1 MLLRRG
7 PSFLRWKT
15 RKGEMGLFSFKKVP
29 FSLQRGLDSFGAAA
43 MEQPHISNPF
53 QEDPL
58 LKSYLGSH
66 LPAQVFGEVS
76 LDLDRFGARIT
87 KEIDFL
93 GRECELHPPRLLHYD
108 PWGQRKDH
116 LLTCTAW
123 KRLKE
128 VAAEEGLVAEA
139 YERRYAQWSRLA
151 QMAKLFLFAASS
163 GLFSCPLAMT
173 DGAAKVIES
182 LGIPQPL
189 EDAFCR
195 LTSRDPRMFWT
206 SGQWMTER
214 KGGSDVAGGTETI
227 AREQSDG
234 TYSLHGF
241 KWFTSAPDSDMAL
254 TLARVMTP
262 DGDIKE
268 GLSLFY
274 LQLLN
279 GEGRWNGFEIRR
291 LKDKLGTRQLP
302 TAEIILDGAKALR
315 ISPEGRGIPSIAA
328 MLTMTRIHN
337 AVSSVAVMRRV
348 THLARDYA
356 TKREAF
362 GKTLNDHPLHVR
374 TLAWMEV
381 QSRGAFLLLM
391 ETARLLGLEEA
402 KMADMTERHLFRLLT
417 PVLKLYTA
425 KQAVAVAS
433 EGLEC
438 FGGQGFMEDTG
449 LAGILRDAQVL
460 PIWEGTTNILSLD
473 VLRSIHKSH
482 GNAMQAFFSSAQAKM
497 ASARDSPDLKP
508 SVQMVQKSLQKL
520 QKFSEELGLKEASGA
535 QMAARDF
542 AYSLALIYGG
552 VLLLEHGARPEASSA
567 DITAAQRW
575 CLQDLCPVSR
585 EEEAGAYK
593 MAAATM
599 DTALVFEGHPLHRGT
614 QNGDLNSFKREELC

>member
-7 PSFLRWKT
+7 PSSLRWKT
-15 RKGEMGLFSFKKVP
+15 TKRKTGLFSAPKVL
-29 FSLQRGLDSFGAAA
+29 FSLQRGLDSFGGEA
-43 MEQPHISNPF
+43 MEQPHIGNPF

-66 LPAQVFGEVS
+66 LPAQIFREVS
-76 LDLDRFGARIT
+76 LDLDRFGARVT

-93 GRECELHPPRLLHYD
+93 GRECELHPPRLLTFD
-108 PWGQRKDH
+108 PWGQRKDQ
-116 LLTCTAW
+116 LLTCAAW
-123 KRLKE
+123 KQMKK
-128 VAAEEGLVAEA
+128 VAAEEGLVAMA
-139 YERRYAQWSRLA
+139 YERKYAQWSRLV
-151 QMAKLFLFAASS
+151 QISKLFLFAASS

-189 EDAFCR
+189 EDAFSH
-195 LTSRDPRMFWT
+195 LTSRDPQMFWT

-214 KGGSDVAGGTETI
+214 KGGSDVVGSTETI

-241 KWFTSAPDSDMAL
+241 KWFTSAPDSDVAL
-254 TLARVMTP
+254 ALARIMTP
-262 DGDIKE
+262 HGATKE

-274 LQLLN
+274 LQLLD
-279 GEGRWNGFEIRR
+279 GEGKRNGMEIRR

-302 TAEIILDGAKALR
+302 TAEILLDGAKALR
-315 ISPEGRGIPSIAA
+315 ISPEGRGVPSIAA
-328 MLTMTRIHN
+328 MLTITRIYN
-337 AVSSVAVMRRV
+337 AISAAAAMRRV

-356 TKREAF
+356 TKRKAF
-362 GKTLNDHPLHVR
+362 GKTLNDHPLHVQ
-374 TLAWMEV
+374 TLARMEV

-402 KMADMTERHLFRLLT
+402 KMADMRELHLLRLLT

-449 LAGILRDAQVL
+449 LAAILRDAQVL

-482 GNAMQAFFSSAQAKM
+482 GDAMQAFLSSAQAKM
-497 ASARDSPDLKP
+497 ASALGSPDLKT
-508 SVQMVQKSLQKL
+508 SVQVVQKSLQKL
-520 QKFSEELGLKEASGA
+520 QKFSEEMGPKETSEA

-552 VLLLEHGARPEASSA
+552 VLLLEHGARTKASSA
-567 DITAAQRW
+567 DIAAAQRW
-575 CLQDLCPVSR
+575 CLLQDLCPVSR
-585 EEEAGAYK
+585 AEEAGAYK

-599 DTALVFEGHPLHRGT
+599 DTTLVFEGHSLHRGT
-614 QNGDLNSFKREELC
+614 